1 MVLQTA
7 LQAKKIP
14 TYDELIEKP
23 DVRVVDIRETP
34 AGSYREQRR
43 NFMNSEE
50 ARQLYRQPVTN
61 YDTGEMVFVTPK
73 TLEHSFSNGGQ
84 LQISAAKQIQQ
95 IIAHSVLT
103 SAEPITHG
111 DTSATGIYTLFGAV
125 QTENGI
131 QPVKLKVKEYQIN
144 GQSIPQNIAEYFRQ
158 YGVPEQYASAY
169 DNKVLSLESIEKE
182 DASSSVQ
189 PTLAAD
195 QAAQGEHP
203 SASSLKDVSSSA
215 ATMPFGVN
223 DPSTSSYITV
233 ADLMGLVNGDAR
245 RYLPNENK
253 SINQTL
259 DGRLQLPG
267 LLSDDTLAA
276 NSIRQNAGN
285 SNTSDTNIPLSEAMQ
300 YGKTPEQAVMEA
312 NARAEGERVRQAREE
327 QAAAEQQER
336 LDPHHQRQEPRHSV
350 ACIRGTG
357 ARRTRGKPPCAGT
370 RNDPRDSCGRG
381 QLH

>member
-1 MVLQTA
+1 MNAAREKMSQTIA
-7 LQAKKIP
+7 DYTARYLAAHEEMNARDGLFGNPDGTANGFAGKKIP

-50 ARQLYRQPVTN
+50 AQQLYRQPVTN

-111 DTSATGIYTLFGAV
+111 DSNATGIYTLFGAV

-158 YGVPEQYASAY
+158 YGVSEQYASAY
-169 DNKVLSLESIEKE
+169 DNKVLALESIEKE
-182 DASSSVQ
+182 EASSSVQ
-189 PTLAAD
+189 PTLAAK
-195 QAAQGEHP
+195 QTAQGEYP
-203 SASSLKDVSSSA
+203 SASSLKDASSSA

-233 ADLMGLVNGDAR
+233 ADLMGLVNGEAR
-245 RYLPNENK
+245 RYLPK
-253 SINQTL
+253 
-259 DGRLQLPG
+259 
-267 LLSDDTLAA
+267 
-276 NSIRQNAGN
+276 NAGN
-285 SNTSDTNIPLSEAMQ
+285 SNTSAKPCRSRLGPVKATPATQFRLTEVISLPLITV
-300 YGKTPEQAVMEA
+300 Y
-312 NARAEGERVRQAREE
+312 ARM
-327 QAAAEQQER
+327 
-336 LDPHHQRQEPRHSV
+336 
-350 ACIRGTG
+350 
-357 ARRTRGKPPCAGT
+357 
-370 RNDPRDSCGRG
+370 
-381 QLH
+381 